1 MAGNS
6 AWNKAV
12 KQAFKAGRRT
22 NKNFSLKDA
31 MFAAKKIYKKGKD
44 SLTVNSKSSRKTKK
58 NNTRRVRGGGSAPV
72 QQQVVAGPVATTSSS
87 GSSLQFSELSAK

>member
-44 SLTVNSKSSRKTKK
+44 SLAVNSKSSRKTKK

-72 QQQVVAGPVATTSSS
+72 QPVVAGPVATTPSS